1 MFRIVFDFDYYVTEP
16 EGYEEKAGFFDDLI
30 FTSEENAI
38 DYLNEFLVKKNYTD
52 FVEFL
57 YTEIQDR
64 KIYLRENDFKQDE
77 GIFENDLDFYIL
89 ESYDIVS
96 LLKCNLIQ

>member
-30 FTSEENAI
+30 FTSEEAAI
-38 DYLNEFLVKKNYTD
+38 DYLNEFLVKNNYTD
-52 FVEFL
+52 FIEFL
-57 YTEIQDR
+57 FTEIQDR
-64 KIYLRENDFKQDE
+64 KFENNLRQDD
-77 GIFENDLDFYIL
+77 ENDLDFYIL